1 MLIAF
6 VFHLSVPFVKE
17 TDGTD
22 WSDAYEHHHRRRWIT
37 RLIVNFKCIIAEVMD
52 TYTSKR

>member
-17 TDGTD
+17 TDGAD
-22 WSDAYEHHHRRRWIT
+22 DKT
-37 RLIVNFKCIIAEVMD
+37 RLVWCIWAPSSEEMD
-52 TYTSKR
+52 NKTNCQF